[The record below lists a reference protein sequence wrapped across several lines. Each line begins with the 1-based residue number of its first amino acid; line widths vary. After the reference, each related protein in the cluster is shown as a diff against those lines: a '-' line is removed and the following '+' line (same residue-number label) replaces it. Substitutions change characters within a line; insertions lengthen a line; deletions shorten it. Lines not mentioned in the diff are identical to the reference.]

1 MRLRKIWRVTE
12 RFNLLISSISIIG
25 LGLIG
30 ILVYDSVGT
39 GLIIGGVWVRIF
51 YKWEYIGTC

>member
-12 RFNLLISSISIIG
+12 RFNLLISSISLIG

-30 ILVYDSVGT
+30 MLVYDSVGT
-39 GLIIGGVWVRIF
+39 GLIIGGVWMWIF
-51 YKWEYIGTC
+51 YKCEYIGTC